1 MKLQSLSLLQ
11 HTRVCLKQGKVDV
24 AMMAKEAQFYMAELI
39 VALRFLHSKDI
50 VHRDLKPENI
60 LVMANGHLKLT
71 DFGTA
76 LDTTAGEGVK
86 DFVGTPE
93 FVSPEV
99 LKDEPATVAADMW
112 GVGVILY
119 QLLTGRMP
127 FSAPSEWLIFEVFDY
142 IPYLPTYLSIS
153 ISLPPSSLSLSYPSY
168 LSLSL
173 PLPSPMSTP
182 HTLNFFVSIFFLSL
196 SLSI

>member
-1 MKLQSLSLLQ
+1 M
-11 HTRVCLKQGKVDV
+11 
-24 AMMAKEAQFYMAELI
+24 AAKEAQFYTAELI
-39 VALRFLHSKDI
+39 VGLRFLHSKNI

-60 LVMANGHLKLT
+60 LVMSNGHLKLT

-112 GVGVILY
+112 GVGVIIY

-127 FSAPSEWLIFEVFDY
+127 FTAASEWLIFEVQIISTYTHTPSFCY
-142 IPYLPTYLSIS
+142 IYR
-153 ISLPPSSLSLSYPSY
+153 SSLYIYIQYTVL
-168 LSLSL
+168 
-173 PLPSPMSTP
+173 
-182 HTLNFFVSIFFLSL
+182 
-196 SLSI
+196 

>member
-1 MKLQSLSLLQ
+1 
-11 HTRVCLKQGKVDV
+11 
-24 AMMAKEAQFYMAELI
+24 MMAKEAQFYVAELI
-39 VALRFLHSKDI
+39 VSLRFLHNKNI

-60 LVMANGHLKLT
+60 LIMANGHLKLT

-112 GVGVILY
+112 GVGVIIF

-127 FSAPSEWLIFEVFDY
+127 FTAASEWLIFEVDAC
-142 IPYLPTYLSIS
+142 INER
-153 ISLPPSSLSLSYPSY
+153 PPSLSLHQQYVIKYIYSC
-168 LSLSL
+168 
-173 PLPSPMSTP
+173 
-182 HTLNFFVSIFFLSL
+182 
-196 SLSI
+196 